1 MVMEITLTISEEAA
15 QIIER
20 EAKEND
26 KRLSEFAAELLE
38 DKVKEKFPDHE
49 VEDGPHP
56 LFKMAGMFSS
66 SKTDTSTRYK
76 EILLDEIKM
85 PGGFGGDR

>member
-1 MVMEITLTISEEAA
+1 MVMEITRAISEKAA

-20 EAKEND
+20 EVEEND
-26 KRLSEFAAELLE
+26 KGLSEFAAELLE
-38 DKVKEKFPDHE
+38 DKVKKFPDHE

-66 SKTDTSTRYK
+66 GKTDTSTRYK
-76 EILLDEIKM
+76 EIFLDEVKM
-85 PGGFGGDR
+85 PGWFGGDR